1 MRDMDKLDK
10 FARDL
15 QEAILKD
22 EKKKYSEKVV
32 QLWLNPENVRRMT
45 DPDGAAL
52 MKGVCGDTVEIYLSI
67 RNNKIYDASFFTD
80 GCGPTV
86 ACGSLVTELV
96 KGKSIEDALK
106 LSPAS
111 IIDALDGLP
120 EENIHCAILAI
131 NTLHKAIADYLLKNF

>member
-1 MRDMDKLDK
+1 MDKLDK

-106 LSPAS
+106 LSAAS

>member
-1 MRDMDKLDK
+1 MDKLDK